1 MDRGEGAEGPG
12 DGKSRLHADDA
23 VFLKLLSNLLDDE
36 VRDKET
42 YSARDVSRIVNLLQD
57 RVGAHLIAVRNG
69 VDSSKNEGTS
79 HGKASR
85 GEPAA
90 EHESPRMASL

>member
-1 MDRGEGAEGPG
+1 MERGEVVGGPG
-12 DGKSRLHADDA
+12 NGTSKLHADDA

-36 VRDKET
+36 VRNKET
-42 YSARDVSRIVNLLQD
+42 YSARDVSRIVDLLQD
-57 RVGAHLIAVRNG
+57 RVGAHLIAVRGG
-69 VDSSKNEGTS
+69 VHSSRIEEAS
-79 HGKASR
+79 HGEASR